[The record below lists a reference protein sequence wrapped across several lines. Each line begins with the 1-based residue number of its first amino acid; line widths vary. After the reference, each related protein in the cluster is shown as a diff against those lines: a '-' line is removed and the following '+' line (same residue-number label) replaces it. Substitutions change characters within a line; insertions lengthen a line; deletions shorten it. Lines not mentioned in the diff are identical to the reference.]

1 MMRIEQGLAC
11 ARGPF
16 FLYTVPMTQERALE
30 VLKTGANIFL
40 TGEPGAGKT
49 YVLNQYT
56 SWLDQ
61 MGITVAVTASTGI
74 AATHIG
80 GMTIHSWSGIGA
92 RDTITPRDV
101 DFIAQNEKLAKRV
114 KKARVLVIDEISML
128 DGRILDGIETVM
140 RTIRQNGE
148 PFGGLQVILVG
159 DFFQLP
165 PIAGRGEMSRF
176 AFESTAWER
185 AKFLTCYLTE
195 QHRQEDEMLLGLLSA
210 IRRNDVDESHYTL
223 LGEQTDIG
231 FPDIEPTRLF
241 THNSD
246 VDVLNLDRLNLLET
260 EKATYKME
268 AKGSKP
274 LLVALVKSCLSPEVL
289 TLKRE
294 AMVMCTKN
302 NFEVG
307 YVNGTLGRVV
317 DFDRDDGY
325 PIIQTSDERTIKIMP
340 ASWTIAEDG
349 KVLAE
354 ITQVPLRLAWAITV
368 HKSQGMSLDAA
379 EIDLRNAFT
388 YGQGYVALS
397 RVRTLTGMKVL
408 GLNAQALLVDPRV
421 VNRDEHFR
429 EESDDIE
436 ATFEEMT
443 EDAILDHH
451 KVFVTSAGGTWKDD
465 VTVTGERPNLERVK
479 KESTYALTK
488 ELLMKRLDAPAIAK
502 ERNMALSTIWSHI
515 EKLVEDGELERE
527 HLHPLIPSSLPD
539 RQAGVSWDD
548 VYGEMSEAF
557 RQEGTEKLKPVYEAL
572 GERYDY
578 DTIRL
583 GRIFFTLR

>member
-1 MMRIEQGLAC
+1 MI
-11 ARGPF
+11 
-16 FLYTVPMTQERALE
+16 QERALE
-30 VLKTGANIFL
+30 VLKTGANVFL

-56 SWLDQ
+56 AWLEH
-61 MGITVAVTASTGI
+61 MGVSVAVTASTGI

-80 GMTIHSWSGIGA
+80 GMTIHSWSGVGA
-92 RDTITPRDV
+92 RDVLTPYDI
-101 DFIAQNEKLAKRV
+101 DQIATNEKTVKRV

-128 DGRILDGIETVM
+128 DGRILDGIDTIM
-140 RTIRQNGE
+140 RTIRQNGDA
-148 PFGGLQVILVG
+148 FGGLQVILVG

-176 AFESTAWER
+176 AFEYSAWER

-195 QHRQEDEMLLGLLSA
+195 QHRQEDDMLLGLLSA

-246 VDVLNLDRLNLLET
+246 VDALNMDRLSMLTT
-260 EKATYKME
+260 EKASFKME
-268 AKGSKP
+268 ARGSKP
-274 LLVALVKSCLSPEVL
+274 LLLGLVKSCLSPEVL
-289 TLKRE
+289 QLRRE

-302 NFEVG
+302 NFEAG
-307 YVNGTLGRVV
+307 YVNGTLGRIVE
-317 DFDRDDGY
+317 FDRDDGF

-340 ASWTIAEDG
+340 ASWAVAEDG

-408 GLNAQALLVDPRV
+408 GLNPQALLVDPRV
-421 VNRDEHFR
+421 VLRDEHFKD
-429 EESDDIE
+429 ESTDVED
-436 ATFEEMT
+436 TFEEMDEEVIT
-443 EDAILDHH
+443 EHH
-451 KVFVTSAGGTWKDD
+451 KMFVEVAGGTWKEGDIK
-465 VTVTGERPNLERVK
+465 VGVKSGFERVK
-479 KESTYALTK
+479 KENTYNTTK
-488 ELLMKRLDAPAIAK
+488 ELLMKRFDARAIAK

-515 EKLVEDGELERE
+515 EKLVEEGEISRE
-527 HLHPLIPSSLPD
+527 HLHPLIPSD
-539 RQAGVSWDD
+539 ISWED

-557 RQEGTEKLKPVYEAL
+557 RKEGTERLKPVHEAL

-578 DTIRL
+578 DVIRL
-583 GRIFFTLR
+583 GRLFYTIK

>member
-1 MMRIEQGLAC
+1 
-11 ARGPF
+11 
-16 FLYTVPMTQERALE
+16 MTQERALD
-30 VLKTGANIFL
+30 VLKTGANVFL

-49 YVLNQYT
+49 YVLNKYIA
-56 SWLDQ
+56 WLDH
-61 MGITVAVTASTGI
+61 MGISVAVTASTGI

-92 RDTITPRDV
+92 RDSLAPYDIDQ
-101 DFIAQNEKLAKRV
+101 IASNEKVVKRLRKAK
-114 KKARVLVIDEISML
+114 VLVIDEISML
-128 DGRILDGIETVM
+128 DGRILEGIEHVL
-140 RTIRQNGE
+140 RIVRQNSDA
-148 PFGGLQVILVG
+148 FGGLQVILVG

-176 AFESTAWER
+176 AFESSAWER

-195 QHRQEDEMLLGLLSA
+195 QHRQDDYLLLGLLSS

-223 LGEQTDIG
+223 LGEQTEISY
-231 FPDIEPTRLF
+231 PDIEPTRLF

-246 VDVLNLDRLNLLET
+246 VDALNSDRLNLLDT
-260 EKATYKME
+260 EKATFKME
-268 AKGSKP
+268 SKGNKQ
-274 LLVALVKSCLSPEVL
+274 LLVSLVKNCLSPEVL

-302 NFEVG
+302 NFEAG
-307 YVNGTLGRVV
+307 YVNGTLGRIV
-317 DFDRDDGY
+317 DFDSDDGF
-325 PIIQTSDERTIKIMP
+325 PIIQTPDERTIKVSP
-340 ASWTIAEDG
+340 ASWTVAEDG

-397 RVRTLTGMKVL
+397 RVRTLAGMKVL
-408 GLNAQALLVDPRV
+408 GLNPQALLVDPRV
-421 VNRDEHFR
+421 VLRDEHFK
-429 EESDDIE
+429 EESEDVE
-436 ATFEEMT
+436 AAFDEMSEEVIT
-443 EDAILDHH
+443 EHH
-451 KVFVTSAGGTWKDD
+451 KAFVSGVGGIWNDGSPKA
-465 VTVTGERPNLERVK
+465 TGKPSLDRVK
-479 KESTYALTK
+479 KESTYAHTK
-488 ELLMKRLDAPAIAK
+488 ELLLKQFDAPRIAK

-515 EKLVEDGELERE
+515 EKLIADGEITRE
-527 HLHPLIPSSLPD
+527 HLHPLIPSSI
-539 RQAGVSWDD
+539 SWDD
-548 VYGEMSEAF
+548 VYGEMSQAF
-557 RQEGTEKLKPVYEAL
+557 EKEGTEKLKPVFEAL

-583 GRIFFTLR
+583 GRIFYTFE

>member
-1 MMRIEQGLAC
+1 MI
-11 ARGPF
+11 
-16 FLYTVPMTQERALE
+16 QERALE
-30 VLKTGANIFL
+30 VLKTGANVFL

-49 YVLNQYT
+49 YVLNQYIA
-56 SWLDQ
+56 WLEH
-61 MGITVAVTASTGI
+61 MGVSVAVTASTGI

-80 GMTIHSWSGIGA
+80 GMTIHSWSGVGA
-92 RDTITPRDV
+92 RDVLTPYDV
-101 DFIAQNEKLAKRV
+101 DQIATNEKTVKRV

-128 DGRILDGIETVM
+128 DGRILDGIDTIM
-140 RTIRQNGE
+140 RTIRQNGDA
-148 PFGGLQVILVG
+148 FGGLQVILVG

-176 AFESTAWER
+176 AFESSAWER

-195 QHRQEDEMLLGLLSA
+195 QHRQEDDMLLGLLSA

-246 VDVLNLDRLNLLET
+246 VDALNLDRLSMLTT
-260 EKATYKME
+260 EKASFKME
-268 AKGSKP
+268 SRGSKP
-274 LLVALVKSCLSPEVL
+274 LLMGLVKSCLSPEVL
-289 TLKRE
+289 QLKRE

-302 NFEVG
+302 NFEAG

-317 DFDRDDGY
+317 DFDRDDGF

-340 ASWTIAEDG
+340 ASWAVAEDG

-408 GLNAQALLVDPRV
+408 GLNPQALLVDPRV
-421 VNRDEHFR
+421 VLRDEHFKD
-429 EESDDIE
+429 ESTDVED
-436 ATFEEMT
+436 TFEEMDEEAIT
-443 EDAILDHH
+443 EHH
-451 KVFVTSAGGTWKDD
+451 KAFVDVAGGTWKE
-465 VTVTGERPNLERVK
+465 GEAKMGEKSSFERVK
-479 KESTYALTK
+479 KESTYNATK
-488 ELLMKRLDAPAIAK
+488 ELLMQRFDARAIAK

-515 EKLVEDGELERE
+515 EKLVEDGEISRE
-527 HLHPLIPSSLPD
+527 HLHPLIPSDL
-539 RQAGVSWDD
+539 SWED

-557 RQEGTEKLKPVYEAL
+557 RKEGTERLKPVHEAL

-578 DTIRL
+578 DIIRL
-583 GRIFFTLR
+583 GRLFYTIK

>member
-1 MMRIEQGLAC
+1 
-11 ARGPF
+11 
-16 FLYTVPMTQERALE
+16 MTQERALE

-49 YVLNQYT
+49 YVLNQYID
-56 SWLDQ
+56 WLEH
-61 MGITVAVTASTGI
+61 MGISVAVTASTGI

-92 RDTITPRDV
+92 RDEITPRDV
-101 DFIAQNEKLAKRV
+101 DFIVQNEKLVKRV
-114 KKARVLVIDEISML
+114 KRAKVLVIDEISML
-128 DGRILDGIETVM
+128 DGRILDGIETIL
-140 RTIRQNGE
+140 RTIRQSGE

-176 AFESTAWER
+176 AFESSAWER
-185 AKFLTCYLTE
+185 AKFLVAYLTE
-195 QHRQEDEMLLGLLSA
+195 QHRQEDELLLGLLSS

-231 FPDIEPTRLF
+231 YTDIEPTRLF

-246 VDVLNLDRLNLLET
+246 VDALNVDRLNLLDT
-260 EKATYKME
+260 EKATFKME
-268 AKGSKP
+268 ARGNKQ
-274 LLVALVKSCLSPEVL
+274 LLVNLMKSCLSPEVL

-302 NFEVG
+302 NFEAG
-307 YVNGTLGRVV
+307 YVNGTLGRIV
-317 DFDRDDGY
+317 DFDRDDGF
-325 PIIQTSDERTIKIMP
+325 PIIQTSDERTIKMGP

-397 RVRTLTGMKVL
+397 RVRTLTGMKIL
-408 GLNAQALLVDPRV
+408 GLNPQALLVDPRV
-421 VNRDEHFR
+421 VNRDVHFR
-429 EESDDIE
+429 EESDDVD
-436 ATFEEMT
+436 ATFEEMDEHEIT
-443 EDAILDHH
+443 EHH
-451 KVFVTSAGGTWKDD
+451 KTFVEGIGGTWKESEPAP
-465 VTVTGERPNLERVK
+465 GEKSSVVRMQ
-479 KESTYALTK
+479 KESTYQLTK
-488 ELLMKRLDAPAIAK
+488 ELLMKRLSAQAIAK
-502 ERNMALSTIWSHI
+502 ERNMALSTIWAHI
-515 EKLVEDGELERE
+515 EKLVEDGELHRE
-527 HLHPLIPSSLPD
+527 HLHPLIPSSL
-539 RQAGVSWDD
+539 SWED

-578 DTIRL
+578 DVIRL
-583 GRIFFTLR
+583 GRLFYTLK

>member
-1 MMRIEQGLAC
+1 
-11 ARGPF
+11 
-16 FLYTVPMTQERALE
+16 MTQERALE

-49 YVLNQYT
+49 YVLNQYID
-56 SWLDQ
+56 WLEH
-61 MGITVAVTASTGI
+61 MGISVAVTASTGI

-92 RDTITPRDV
+92 RDEITPRDI
-101 DFIAQNEKLAKRV
+101 DFIVQNEKLVKRV
-114 KKARVLVIDEISML
+114 RKAKVLVIDEISML
-128 DGRILDGIETVM
+128 DGRMLDGIEAIL
-140 RTIRQNGE
+140 RTIRQSGE

-176 AFESTAWER
+176 AFESSAWER
-185 AKFLTCYLTE
+185 AKFLIAYLTE
-195 QHRQEDEMLLGLLSA
+195 QHRQEDELLLGLLSS
-210 IRRNDVDESHYTL
+210 IRKNDVDESHYTL

-231 FPDIEPTRLF
+231 FTDIEPTRLF

-246 VDVLNLDRLNLLET
+246 VDALNLDRLNLLDT
-260 EKATYKME
+260 EKATFTME
-268 AKGSKP
+268 ARGNKQ
-274 LLVALVKSCLSPEVL
+274 LLVSLMKSCLSPEVL
-289 TLKRE
+289 NLKRE

-302 NFEVG
+302 NFEAG

-317 DFDRDDGY
+317 DFDSEDGF
-325 PIIQTSDERTIKIMP
+325 PIIQTSDERTIKMAP
-340 ASWTIAEDG
+340 ASWTVAEDG

-397 RVRTLTGMKVL
+397 RVRTLTGMKIL
-408 GLNAQALLVDPRV
+408 GLNPQALLVDPRV
-421 VNRDEHFR
+421 VHRDVHFR
-429 EESDDIE
+429 EESDDVD
-436 ATFEEMT
+436 ATFEEMDEEATT
-443 EDAILDHH
+443 EHH
-451 KVFVTSAGGTWKDD
+451 KAFVEGVGGTWKE
-465 VTVTGERPNLERVK
+465 GEPAVGEKTPMARIA
-479 KESTYALTK
+479 KESTYQLTK
-488 ELLMKRLDAPAIAK
+488 ELLMKRLGAPAIAR
-502 ERNMALSTIWSHI
+502 ERNMALSTIWAHI

-527 HLHPLIPSSLPD
+527 HLHSLIPSS
-539 RQAGVSWDD
+539 VSWED

-578 DTIRL
+578 DIIRL
-583 GRIFFTLR
+583 GRLFYTIK